1 MTYIEIIL
9 LALALSVDACV
20 VSFTYGLYF
29 DKNRMKNMML
39 LASFTSIFQ
48 GLMPC
53 FGYFLAS
60 VVKSYI
66 SPYSKWIIFLIF
78 VFLGLKFI
86 KEAFEENKKPDC
98 INLPCL
104 FLIGIATSIDAF
116 SAGISL
122 FLYGNHILK
131 PVLLIGIVT
140 FINSALGFSAGKL
153 FQTIPSKWLE
163 ISAGLVM
170 IILGIKAIL

>member
-1 MTYIEIIL
+1 MYRKVKGKIIIKFSIAWFVL
-9 LALALSVDACV
+9 FIIIIGLSI
-20 VSFTYGLYF
+20 SFF
-29 DKNRMKNMML
+29 KNKIFATNEYKN
-39 LASFTSIFQ
+39 AEQI
-48 GLMPC
+48 
-53 FGYFLAS
+53 
-60 VVKSYI
+60 V
-66 SPYSKWIIFLIF
+66 
-78 VFLGLKFI
+78 
-86 KEAFEENKKPDC
+86 AFEENKKPDC

-170 IILGIKAIL
+170 IILGIKSIL